1 MNKNWLVVIGV
12 MVIVG
17 LISALFTYWRTE
29 KMASPTDIASKGLAA
44 VQKGNIIFYGFF
56 MPVLVGLV
64 SYYVYRGILA
74 RSPDTA
80 QTIFVSLAIGI
91 GIVLTV
97 LAAVVFKMRGFLE
110 MTTLHLLYIAGFGW
124 FTPMLWVK

>member
-56 MPVLVGLV
+56 MPVLVGLI

-97 LAAVVFKMRGFLE
+97 LSAVVFKMRGFLE

>member
-1 MNKNWLVVIGV
+1 
-12 MVIVG
+12 
-17 LISALFTYWRTE
+17 
-29 KMASPTDIASKGLAA
+29 
-44 VQKGNIIFYGFF
+44 
-56 MPVLVGLV
+56 MPVLVGLI

-97 LAAVVFKMRGFLE
+97 LAAVVLKMRGFLE